1 MDVLATQPQSLKP
14 NQDGSTSSKR
24 GKKKIFDESEQIS
37 TSITDTVI
45 FLGEN
50 IQTVGLELSRSI
62 AS

>member
-1 MDVLATQPQSLKP
+1 MVPHLQ
-14 NQDGSTSSKR
+14 R
-24 GKKKIFDESEQIS
+24 GKKKISDESEQIS

-62 AS
+62 VS